1 MKNYRRRGFTLIE
14 ILVAISIISI
24 LSIGASQV
32 NWSRISEAQKIDS
45 YRGDIKT
52 AIEEVRNNALIGK
65 WIGNTLE
72 VPVNWQIDM
81 TTGQAGWLR
90 TKYLLEWAGS
100 YSNFDTINIPSDEFY
115 SISEIRC
122 LQIDRSVNETISG
135 TVTLSFTWGT
145 MGIIGCSD
153 SNSKIL
159 EFDLSYKQFQK
170 SISFHGITGTIENK

>member
-65 WIGNTLE
+65 
-72 VPVNWQIDM
+72 
-81 TTGQAGWLR
+81 
-90 TKYLLEWAGS
+90 
-100 YSNFDTINIPSDEFY
+100 
-115 SISEIRC
+115 
-122 LQIDRSVNETISG
+122 
-135 TVTLSFTWGT
+135 
-145 MGIIGCSD
+145 
-153 SNSKIL
+153 
-159 EFDLSYKQFQK
+159 
-170 SISFHGITGTIENK
+170 